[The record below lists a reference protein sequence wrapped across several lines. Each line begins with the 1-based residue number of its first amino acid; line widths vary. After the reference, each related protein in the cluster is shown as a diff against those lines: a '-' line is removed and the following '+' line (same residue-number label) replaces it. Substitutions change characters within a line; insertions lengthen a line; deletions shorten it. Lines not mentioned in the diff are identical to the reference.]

1 MSSTTKCFFAAVSVC
16 ALLVVA
22 LTCVY
27 PLHAQ
32 VLYGS
37 LTGTVK
43 DQSGAVIPGATVTI
57 TNSQTGQTREGTS
70 DTSGTYS
77 ILNVLE
83 GTYDLSIKMTGFR
96 NYVEKGIVISIN
108 RVTRANVSLQVGQ
121 VTETVTVE
129 ASAAALQ
136 TSKSDVS
143 TSLESRAVENLPLSN
158 YRNFQTLINLVP
170 RAPHR
175 GGFKTP
181 RRILPNAP

>member
-1 MSSTTKCFFAAVSVC
+1 MLQRAKY
-16 ALLVVA
+16 LLMAFPVGAFLLAPMFVQR
-22 LTCVY
+22 LN
-27 PLHAQ
+27 AQ

-37 LTGTVK
+37 VVGTVA
-43 DQSGAVIPGATVTI
+43 DQTGAVVPGATVTI
-57 TNSQTGQTREGTS
+57 TNVQTGQAREGMT
-70 DTSGTYS
+70 DAAGYYS

-158 YRNFQTLINLVP
+158 YRNF
-170 RAPHR
+170 
-175 GGFKTP
+175 
-181 RRILPNAP
+181 